1 MLARRRLLLGSGALA
16 AAGHL
21 GLAPAG
27 AQQPYPSRAIRIIV
41 ANPPGGDD
49 DTLTRF
55 ITQAISVDLHQPI
68 VVDNRGGAST
78 TIGGMAAAQ
87 AAPDGYTLLCMH
99 MASIIQTVLRS
110 RLSYSTA
117 SFAPI
122 IGIGGYPMALVV
134 SPKSPIRNL
143 ADLKAVAS
151 KGEGITYA
159 SAGAGTL
166 GHLTAVRF
174 LNAIQG
180 KGTHVPYKNNPEGLQ
195 GLAGGFTEMMFPSAR
210 EAAQLGKEGLVRV
223 LAVTSKERSANLPDT
238 PTMAELGLPQIDSR
252 LWYSYVAPVGT
263 PAEIISRLGDV
274 IEKAVKSP
282 AFSERFQPL
291 AFQTEI
297 LRGEPL
303 AQFINTQASRFRTLI
318 IENNLSIDD

>member
-1 MLARRRLLLGSGALA
+1 MLARRKLFLGAGALA
-16 AAGHL
+16 AASSADF
-21 GLAPAG
+21 APAR
-27 AQQPYPSRAIRIIV
+27 AQQPYPTRPIKIII

-55 ITQAISVDLHQPI
+55 ITQSISADLGQPI

-87 AAPDGYTLLCMH
+87 SAADGYTLLCMH

-110 RLSYSTA
+110 RLSYSTV
-117 SFAPI
+117 SFTPI

-134 SPKSPIRNL
+134 SPRSPIRTL

-151 KGEGITYA
+151 KGEGINYA

-174 LNAIQG
+174 MNAIQG

-195 GLAGGFTEMMFPSAR
+195 GLAGGFSDMMFPSAR

-223 LAVTSKERSANLPDT
+223 LAVTSKQRLTSLPDT
-238 PTMAELGLPQIDSR
+238 PTMSELGIPQIDSR
-252 LWYSYVAPVGT
+252 LWYSYVAPAGT
-263 PAEIISRLGDV
+263 PPEIITRLGDV
-274 IEKAVKSP
+274 IEKAVRTP
-282 AFSERFQPL
+282 AFGERFHPL
-291 AFQTEI
+291 SFQTDI

-303 AQFINTQASRFRTLI
+303 AQFINTQADRFRALVV
-318 IENNLSIDD
+318 ENSLSVND